1 MSQSWKCGKQSGR
14 MMSVPRKW
22 SNLNP
27 ERRMLTVGRLYQDQS
42 EPRGRLVLKGNE
54 E

>member
-1 MSQSWKCGKQSGR
+1 MSHSWKCGKQSGR

-22 SNLNP
+22 SNSNP
-27 ERRMLTVGRLYQDQS
+27 ERSMLTVDRSDQDQS
-42 EPRGRLVLKGNE
+42 EPRGRLGLKEIE